1 MRGYTIVWSGQL
13 VSLLGTGMKD
23 FALVIWAW
31 QLTGQATALAL
42 VAFFAFVP
50 TVILMPFAG
59 VMVDRYDRKWIM
71 ALTDATAG
79 MASFGILVLYYLDS
93 LELWHVYGLVLFAG
107 AFQAF
112 QWPAISAATTMMV
125 PKRDYGRANAMLTT
139 AQAAS
144 LVFSPIMA
152 AVLLGVID
160 ISGILAIDVITFLIA
175 LACLYA
181 VPIPKPPASA
191 EGAARR
197 GSIWGQMA
205 FGFSYI
211 WERRPLLGLQLVIFV
226 TNLVGTIGFTVLSPM
241 ILARTGNDATLLG
254 TVMMV
259 AGVGGVAG
267 GVATAVWGVPH
278 RKVRGLLA
286 GLVVSGLGGIVVGLG
301 RSLPLWAVGG
311 FLYTVTWPLTNA
323 CNQAIWQSK
332 VPPDLQGR
340 VFATRGLIATVG
352 TPISQVIA
360 GPMADLALEP
370 ALMHATGIAAVLVGS
385 GPGAGM
391 AMMVLVSSILATLVG
406 VVGYAFRSV
415 REVET
420 LLPDHPLAKEDEE
433 LEEGTEGS
441 EGEGGS
447 EGEDGYEGNDGNEG
461 IDGSEGKDLP
471 TSDPATGGRQ
481 GGG

>member
-42 VAFFAFVP
+42 VAFFAFAP

-79 MASFGILVLYYLDS
+79 MASLGILVLYLLGS

-112 QWPAISAATTMMV
+112 QWPAFSAATTMLV
-125 PKRDYGRANAMLTT
+125 PKRHYGRANAMLTT

-144 LVFSPIMA
+144 MVFSPIMA
-152 AVLLGVID
+152 AVLLGIID

-175 LACLYA
+175 LACLYS
-181 VPIPKPPASA
+181 VPIPRPPVSV
-191 EGAARR
+191 EGSEA
-197 GSIWGQMA
+197 GKTIWGKMA

-211 WERRPLLGLQLVIFV
+211 WERRPLLGLQLILFF
-226 TNLVGTIGFTVLSPM
+226 TNLVGTIGLTVLSPM
-241 ILARTGNDATLLG
+241 MLAKTEDDATMLG
-254 TVMMV
+254 TVMTL
-259 AGVGGVAG
+259 AGIGGVVG

-286 GLVVSGLGGIVVGLG
+286 GLVVSGIGGVVVGMG
-301 RSLPLWAVGG
+301 RSLPLWAIGG
-311 FLYTVTWPLTNA
+311 FMYTVTWPLTNA

-340 VFATRGLIATVG
+340 VFATRGLIAMIG

-360 GPMADLALEP
+360 GPMADLVLEP
-370 ALMHATGIAAVLVGS
+370 AFMDASGIPAAMVGS

-391 AMMVLVSSILATLVG
+391 AMMVLISGILATLVG
-406 VVGYAFRSV
+406 VVGYSFRSV

-420 LLPDHPLAKEDEE
+420 LLPDHVLAKEDGED
-433 LEEGTEGS
+433 EEGTEGD
-441 EGEGGS
+441 EGEGGHDG
-447 EGEDGYEGNDGNEG
+447 EGVD
-461 IDGSEGKDLP
+461 
-471 TSDPATGGRQ
+471 
-481 GGG
+481 